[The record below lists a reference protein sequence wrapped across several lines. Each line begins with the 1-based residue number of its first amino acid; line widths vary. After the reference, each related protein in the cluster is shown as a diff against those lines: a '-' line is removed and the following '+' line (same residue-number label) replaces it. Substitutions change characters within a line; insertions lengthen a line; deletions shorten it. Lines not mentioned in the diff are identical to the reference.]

1 MKDSTIYKT
10 FNFAINLVE
19 EQGFPI
25 SNYLLPEK
33 KVGKFSIKH
42 RWYKKEEILDVINM
56 RMAILTG
63 VRPTKIKLDKDWM
76 ALNLFKDKQGLLM
89 STHPVETFTH
99 LYPIYESW
107 GKVLVGGLG
116 LGYVVNE
123 MAKNSSVDSIVV
135 IEKEKNIIKLVEDGL
150 MNSIEEIND
159 DMFNDRDDEVE
170 VTIIHDD
177 LFDFV
182 KKTKMRFDFMYF
194 DIWSGTGEMDF
205 HQYVLPLRMLSK
217 RLLTHGDSIN
227 VRKNNM
233 ICWMEEI
240 MRGQLGMKLIT
251 AKMMNELSDRYD
263 TVLKTDKITR
273 RYFQVFIDFV
283 DEYGLEEL
291 EDMSKEKYQEL
302 ANEFVLNYKV

>member
-1 MKDSTIYKT
+1 MQNSTIYKT
-10 FNFAINLVE
+10 FNFALNLVE

-25 SNYLLPEK
+25 SNYYLPEN

-42 RWYKKEEILDVINM
+42 RWYKKEEILDVVNM
-56 RMAILTG
+56 KMAILTG
-63 VRPTKIKLDKDWM
+63 AKPSKVKLDKDWM

-107 GKVLVGGLG
+107 GDVLVGGLG
-116 LGYVVNE
+116 LGYIVNE
-123 MAKNSSVDSIVV
+123 MAKNGSVDSIVV
-135 IEKEKNIIKLVEDGL
+135 IEKEKDIIKLVEDGL
-150 MNSIEEIND
+150 MNSIDDIND

-177 LFDFV
+177 IFNFV
-182 KKTKMRFDFMYF
+182 KRTKMKFDFMYF
-194 DIWSGTGEMDF
+194 DIWYETEQEDF
-205 HQYVLPLRMLSK
+205 YDYVLPLRMLSR

-227 VRKNNM
+227 VRKYNI

-240 MRGQLGMKLIT
+240 MRGVLLIHT
-251 AKMMNELSDRYD
+251 VATKMMNELSNKYNA
-263 TVLKTDKITR
+263 VLKAGRFTKKYHR
-273 RYFQVFIDFV
+273 LFIDFV

-291 EDMSKEKYQEL
+291 EDMSAEEYQKL